1 MFTLIQRDALV
12 RLPGVPKHSDALPLS
27 LTQQEASRSLFA
39 PKRLIALHNKNYQ
52 QLWQIFIYHD
62 FKLKTLKERKT
73 SIIIVIQNLMEE
85 EIKNEQECDLESQ
98 KNKGNKRKKS
108 DEEIAESIK
117 NAILITIVAIIV
129 IALALGIIIG
139 IPLLIGHRYNLSWWW
154 IVLMIIGM
162 IVNIVYYIIKYSN

>member
-1 MFTLIQRDALV
+1 MNKLN
-12 RLPGVPKHSDALPLS
+12 LS
-27 LTQQEASRSLFA
+27 EEDITSLS
-39 PKRLIALHNKNYQ
+39 HGQ
-52 QLWQIFIYHD
+52 
-62 FKLKTLKERKT
+62 
-73 SIIIVIQNLMEE
+73 SV
-85 EIKNEQECDLESQ
+85 EIKSSTIKKVAHYYTSQ
-98 KNKGNKRKKS
+98 GNLSARGKQLAEDIFRIMVQDVEVKVR
-108 DEEIAESIK
+108 EIMAESIK

>member
-1 MFTLIQRDALV
+1 
-12 RLPGVPKHSDALPLS
+12 
-27 LTQQEASRSLFA
+27 
-39 PKRLIALHNKNYQ
+39 
-52 QLWQIFIYHD
+52 
-62 FKLKTLKERKT
+62 
-73 SIIIVIQNLMEE
+73 MEE